1 MKIMEQF
8 LRIANARLKS
18 IYPNK
23 QQRSA
28 WAAKMYARWM
38 SRKKEL
44 IGSNHPNDEP

>member
-1 MKIMEQF
+1 MNDMLRF

-28 WAAKMYARWM
+28 WAAKMYVRWQE
-38 SRKKEL
+38 RKRT
-44 IGSNHPNDEP
+44 